1 MKGMRGMDGI
11 IIVRKEK
18 NWTSNDIVQKLK
30 GIFHEKVGHTGTLDP
45 QATGVLPILIG
56 KGTSLSKY
64 LINHDKEYIAT
75 IKLGEK
81 TSTGDGEGEI
91 IKQLPVNEEAFN
103 IENVKKTLAS
113 FKGKQSQIPPM
124 YSAIK
129 VNGKKLYEYARS
141 GKKVEIKPRNIEI
154 FDINLISISEDRK
167 EIVYKVWCSKGT
179 YIRTLCED
187 IAESLGTVGFM
198 KDLDRIRVGDFSIEN
213 AVSISQLNSQ
223 LYGQNNRSIV
233 SFGLNNLKGEK
244 FDYILS
250 NPPIR
255 TGKKVIYQL
264 FEQSI
269 DALNP
274 GGKLIIV
281 IRKQQGA
288 QSAIKYLESISN
300 KVEVLNKDS
309 GYWIISAQKSLN

>member
-1 MKGMRGMDGI
+1 MSHYFTTDSRFSENRKKISFRFLGVLETFYSSDGLFS
-11 IIVRKEK
+11 K
-18 NWTSNDIVQKLK
+18 D
-30 GIFHEKVGHTGTLDP
+30 TLDYGSRVLLETVVNLDISGKV
-45 QATGVLPILIG
+45 ADLGCGIGVIGIL
-56 KGTSLSKY
+56 
-64 LINHDKEYIAT
+64 
-75 IKLGEK
+75 
-81 TSTGDGEGEI
+81 
-91 IKQLPVNEEAFN
+91 
-103 IENVKKTLAS
+103 VKKYHPEIDLTM
-113 FKGKQSQIPPM
+113 ID
-124 YSAIK
+124 
-129 VNGKKLYEYARS
+129 VN
-141 GKKVEIKPRNIEI
+141 
-154 FDINLISISEDRK
+154 
-167 EIVYKVWCSKGT
+167 
-179 YIRTLCED
+179 
-187 IAESLGTVGFM
+187 
-198 KDLDRIRVGDFSIEN
+198 EN

-274 GGKLIIV
+274 DGKLIIV

>member
-1 MKGMRGMDGI
+1 MSHYFTTDSRFSENRKKISFRFLGVLETFNSSDGLFS
-11 IIVRKEK
+11 K
-18 NWTSNDIVQKLK
+18 D
-30 GIFHEKVGHTGTLDP
+30 TLDYGSRVLLETVVNLDISGKV
-45 QATGVLPILIG
+45 ADLGCGIGVIGIL
-56 KGTSLSKY
+56 
-64 LINHDKEYIAT
+64 
-75 IKLGEK
+75 
-81 TSTGDGEGEI
+81 
-91 IKQLPVNEEAFN
+91 
-103 IENVKKTLAS
+103 VKKYHPEIDLTM
-113 FKGKQSQIPPM
+113 ID
-124 YSAIK
+124 
-129 VNGKKLYEYARS
+129 VN
-141 GKKVEIKPRNIEI
+141 
-154 FDINLISISEDRK
+154 
-167 EIVYKVWCSKGT
+167 
-179 YIRTLCED
+179 
-187 IAESLGTVGFM
+187 
-198 KDLDRIRVGDFSIEN
+198 EN

-223 LYGQNNRSIV
+223 LSIV

>member
-1 MKGMRGMDGI
+1 MSHYFTTDSRFSENRKKISFRFLGVLETFNSSDGLFS
-11 IIVRKEK
+11 KA
-18 NWTSNDIVQKLK
+18 
-30 GIFHEKVGHTGTLDP
+30 TLDYGSRVLLETI
-45 QATGVLPILIG
+45 ANLDISGKVADLGCGIGVIGIL
-56 KGTSLSKY
+56 
-64 LINHDKEYIAT
+64 
-75 IKLGEK
+75 
-81 TSTGDGEGEI
+81 
-91 IKQLPVNEEAFN
+91 
-103 IENVKKTLAS
+103 VKKYHPEIDLTM
-113 FKGKQSQIPPM
+113 ID
-124 YSAIK
+124 
-129 VNGKKLYEYARS
+129 VN
-141 GKKVEIKPRNIEI
+141 
-154 FDINLISISEDRK
+154 
-167 EIVYKVWCSKGT
+167 
-179 YIRTLCED
+179 
-187 IAESLGTVGFM
+187 
-198 KDLDRIRVGDFSIEN
+198 EN
-213 AVSISQLNSQ
+213 AVSISLLNSQ

-269 DALNP
+269 NALNP
-274 GGKLIIV
+274 DGKLIIV

>member
-1 MKGMRGMDGI
+1 MSHYFTTDSRFSENRKKTSFRFLGVLETFNSSDGLFS
-11 IIVRKEK
+11 K
-18 NWTSNDIVQKLK
+18 D
-30 GIFHEKVGHTGTLDP
+30 TLDYGSRVLLETIVNLDISGKV
-45 QATGVLPILIG
+45 ADLGCGIGVIGIL
-56 KGTSLSKY
+56 
-64 LINHDKEYIAT
+64 
-75 IKLGEK
+75 
-81 TSTGDGEGEI
+81 
-91 IKQLPVNEEAFN
+91 
-103 IENVKKTLAS
+103 VKKYHPEIDLTM
-113 FKGKQSQIPPM
+113 ID
-124 YSAIK
+124 
-129 VNGKKLYEYARS
+129 VN
-141 GKKVEIKPRNIEI
+141 
-154 FDINLISISEDRK
+154 
-167 EIVYKVWCSKGT
+167 
-179 YIRTLCED
+179 
-187 IAESLGTVGFM
+187 
-198 KDLDRIRVGDFSIEN
+198 EN

-269 DALNP
+269 NALNP
-274 GGKLIIV
+274 DGKLIIV

>member
-1 MKGMRGMDGI
+1 MSHYFTTDSRFSENRKKISFRFLGVLETFNSSDGLFS
-11 IIVRKEK
+11 K
-18 NWTSNDIVQKLK
+18 D
-30 GIFHEKVGHTGTLDP
+30 TLDYGSRVLLETIVNLDISGKV
-45 QATGVLPILIG
+45 ADLGCGIGVIGIL
-56 KGTSLSKY
+56 
-64 LINHDKEYIAT
+64 
-75 IKLGEK
+75 
-81 TSTGDGEGEI
+81 
-91 IKQLPVNEEAFN
+91 
-103 IENVKKTLAS
+103 VKKYHPEIDLTM
-113 FKGKQSQIPPM
+113 ID
-124 YSAIK
+124 
-129 VNGKKLYEYARS
+129 VN
-141 GKKVEIKPRNIEI
+141 
-154 FDINLISISEDRK
+154 
-167 EIVYKVWCSKGT
+167 
-179 YIRTLCED
+179 
-187 IAESLGTVGFM
+187 
-198 KDLDRIRVGDFSIEN
+198 EN

-288 QSAIKYLESISN
+288 QSAIKYL
-300 KVEVLNKDS
+300 
-309 GYWIISAQKSLN
+309 